1 MEGENSLNKAHSN
14 GPVNTAAGVSLS
26 PRIKKS
32 LEGPQRSCDDASSFP
47 GGGYLFVFV
56 CAGCGAE
63 LTIPLSP
70 VALPVHAH
78 QTYGN
83 GIQLP
88 VLMESGTF
96 AVEPEPWGP
105 PWRRWEEIDPA
116 EAAARGIYAPLYA
129 LSDSAPGAVVIAP
142 GDTRG
147 TVLVA
152 REAGGYCCG
161 LGRGDGLNMACEA
174 CGLPVASRIDDCS
187 LWQAVWLAPDAVHR
201 LPVDGAASD
210 AAVLSWAEILKQGSA
225 TPPMEPVSRWGSPL
239 GLNHWW
245 SWSPQWEA
253 AAGLALA
260 HLLAAS
266 DGRSVTVPPGLITEI
281 FQRALDTLLPG
292 YQPARRAV
300 LAGPGL
306 PASDPDA
313 DMILVPTHPQ
323 TGELWSPADPITSVH
338 LIPLPFGIW
347 MWMAFP
353 RPHLH
358 LPTSGGMPDGVLRDD
373 PPPPRPDRLFRADP
387 GTFRHT
393 LVRLPPVRSPWLRE
407 ILDNLT
413 HHMRA
418 GLF

>member
-1 MEGENSLNKAHSN
+1 M
-14 GPVNTAAGVSLS
+14 
-26 PRIKKS
+26 
-32 LEGPQRSCDDASSFP
+32 
-47 GGGYLFVFV
+47 FVFV

-78 QTYGN
+78 QKYGN

-105 PWRRWEEIDPA
+105 PWQRWEEIDPD

-129 LSDSAPGAVVIAP
+129 LSDSAPGTVVIAP
-142 GDTRG
+142 GDARG
-147 TVLVA
+147 TVLIPH
-152 REAGGYCCG
+152 EAGGYCCG
-161 LGRGDGLNMACEA
+161 LDWGDGPNMACEA

-201 LPVDGAASD
+201 LPVDDTDYDTAI
-210 AAVLSWAEILKQGSA
+210 LSWEELLEEGVA
-225 TPPMEPVSRWGSPL
+225 TPPMEPISRWGSLL
-239 GLNHWW
+239 GLDHWW

-253 AAGLALA
+253 AAGRALA
-260 HLLAAS
+260 YLLAAS
-266 DGRSVTVPPGLITEI
+266 DGRPVTVPPGLITEV
-281 FQRALDTLLPG
+281 FQRALDALLPADR
-292 YQPARRAV
+292 PARRAV

-306 PASDPDA
+306 SAPGPDA

-323 TGELWSPADPITSVH
+323 TGELWSPAGPDASARPV
-338 LIPLPFGIW
+338 PLPFGIW

-353 RPHLH
+353 EPHLY
-358 LPTSGGMPDGVLRDD
+358 LPTSGTMPDGVLRDD
-373 PPPPRPDRLFRADP
+373 PPPPRPHHLFRADP
-387 GTFRHT
+387 GTFQHT
-393 LVRLPPVRSPWLRE
+393 LVRLPAVRSTWLRE
-407 ILDNLT
+407 ILDKIT
-413 HHMRA
+413 HHMQA